1 MEEQIKWQ
9 GHRGQAT
16 QAPCSEGAFVSSY
29 WYINTHRATRSNV
42 HTHQTNTTHLA
53 RRIHQETASFQAF
66 PTDSGS
72 GFFHTSY
79 QRDADKYNFKIL
91 SDHKDQQK
99 SLYCFHMLLCAP
111 PSHCWEMSRKIR
123 GALDAEITTQ
133 CLDRPQHL
141 NTMTSFWKT
150 TQKFILSAQDCTVEF
165 PWIKQ

>member
-29 WYINTHRATRSNV
+29 WYINTHRATCSNV

-91 SDHKDQQK
+91 SR
-99 SLYCFHMLLCAP
+99 HMLLYAS
-111 PSHCWEMSRKIR
+111 PSHCWEISRKIR
-123 GALDAEITTQ
+123 GALTAEITTQ

-141 NTMTSFWKT
+141 NTMTSFCKT